1 MIEYLSLQKI
11 NALHEQEIVEAV
23 EKVVRS
29 GWYLHGQATER
40 FERHYA
46 DFIGTR
52 HCIGCGNGLDALTLI
67 FRAYKELGVL
77 HDGDEILVPANTF
90 VASILSITENGL
102 QPILVEPD
110 YETLE
115 IDERLIESHITDRT
129 RALLLVHLYGRCA
142 YTDEVAEQCRRHGL
156 LLIEDNAQAHGCR
169 YGNKRTG
176 SLGNAA
182 AHSFYPGKNLGAMGD
197 AGAVTT
203 NDDQLAQMVR
213 AMGNYGSSR
222 KYVFDYVGRNSRL
235 DEIQAALLDA
245 KLKYLDED
253 NKRRQQIADR
263 FYREI
268 DNPRITLPGKRRWL
282 NGEED
287 NVFHIFP
294 ILCADRDVLQSYL
307 KEKGVPHPTTSPTL
321 LCGVGRSFTPRDGAH
336 PSRGTVPALQ
346 PDDERRRDGS
356 DHRPTEWVWPLVVDK
371 VDSEQNRQNDAQA
384 AMERL
389 WKQSV
394 F

>member
-29 GWYLHGQATER
+29 GWYLHGQVSER

-176 SLGNAA
+176 SLGHAA

-213 AMGNYGSSR
+213 ALGNYGSSR

-235 DEIQAALLDA
+235 DEIQAALLDV

-253 NKRRQQIADR
+253 NKRRQRLSHLPHPLRGPGCPAILLEGERGADAH
-263 FYREI
+263 
-268 DNPRITLPGKRRWL
+268 PL
-282 NGEED
+282 
-287 NVFHIFP
+287 
-294 ILCADRDVLQSYL
+294 
-307 KEKGVPHPTTSPTL
+307 PHPTTSPTL
-321 LCGVGRSFTPRDGAH
+321 LCGVGRFFTPRDGAH

-346 PDDERRRDGS
+346 PDDEQQRDG
-356 DHRPTEWVWPLVVDK
+356 
-371 VDSEQNRQNDAQA
+371 
-384 AMERL
+384 
-389 WKQSV
+389 
-394 F
+394 

>member
-29 GWYLHGQATER
+29 GWYLHGQATEC

-102 QPILVEPD
+102 QPTLVEPD

-176 SLGNAA
+176 SLGHAA
-182 AHSFYPGKNLGAMGD
+182 AHSFYP
-197 AGAVTT
+197 
-203 NDDQLAQMVR
+203 
-213 AMGNYGSSR
+213 
-222 KYVFDYVGRNSRL
+222 
-235 DEIQAALLDA
+235 
-245 KLKYLDED
+245 
-253 NKRRQQIADR
+253 
-263 FYREI
+263 
-268 DNPRITLPGKRRWL
+268 
-282 NGEED
+282 
-287 NVFHIFP
+287 
-294 ILCADRDVLQSYL
+294 
-307 KEKGVPHPTTSPTL
+307 
-321 LCGVGRSFTPRDGAH
+321 
-336 PSRGTVPALQ
+336 
-346 PDDERRRDGS
+346 
-356 DHRPTEWVWPLVVDK
+356 
-371 VDSEQNRQNDAQA
+371 
-384 AMERL
+384 
-389 WKQSV
+389 
-394 F
+394 

>member
-1 MIEYLSLQKI
+1 MAAQPITVPFVSFRPMERELDADLRAAFARVLDNSWYIEGKED
-11 NALHEQEIVEAV
+11 AAFEA
-23 EKVVRS
+23 
-29 GWYLHGQATER
+29 A
-40 FERHYA
+40 FA
-46 DFIGTR
+46 DYCGAKY
-52 HCIGCGNGLDALTLI
+52 CVGCGNGLDALTLI

-102 QPILVEPD
+102 HPILVEPD

-213 AMGNYGSSR
+213 ALGNYGSSR

-294 ILCADRDVLQSYL
+294 ILCADRDALQSYL
-307 KEKGVPHPTTSPTL
+307 KEKGVQTLIHYPIPPHRQRCYAEWGDLSLPVTERIHREELSLPCNQTMS
-321 LCGVGRSFTPRDGAH
+321 
-336 PSRGTVPALQ
+336 
-346 PDDERRRDGS
+346 DDETDLIIDLLNGFGHS
-356 DHRPTEWVWPLVVDK
+356 
-371 VDSEQNRQNDAQA
+371 
-384 AMERL
+384 
-389 WKQSV
+389 
-394 F
+394 